1 MKAAFFHEKGY
12 LSVTE
17 LERPKVGISAVLVK
31 VKACGICGTDLHIL
45 KGEFPVSPPLI
56 LGHEFLGEVA
66 EKRSEVTSVDIG
78 GG

>member
-1 MKAAFFHEKGY
+1 MKAALFHEKGY

-17 LERPKVGISAVLVK
+17 LERPKVGISAGLVK

-56 LGHEFLGEVA
+56 LGHEFSGEVA